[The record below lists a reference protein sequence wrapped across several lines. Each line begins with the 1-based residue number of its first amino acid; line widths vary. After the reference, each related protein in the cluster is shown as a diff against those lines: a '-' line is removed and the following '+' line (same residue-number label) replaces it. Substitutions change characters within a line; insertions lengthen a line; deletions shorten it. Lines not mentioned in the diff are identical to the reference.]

1 MKSRISFSK
10 LTPMR
15 KSIFR
20 YAPIWALYLIA
31 TALIVMT
38 ISGFQEGH
46 QVAKSLPDWIKA
58 YGIFNLCY
66 AYVCASGLFGDLY
79 KTKMC
84 YALHALPQR
93 RESWMLS
100 HLSTGML
107 FSFVPNLLVSCIF
120 MLFLGKW
127 WYLGLCWL
135 LAVTLQFIFYFGIAA
150 LSSML
155 VGNRFAALTVYL
167 VFSFLS
173 VLLLGTVNFLYIPY
187 LEGVVVNATDY
198 TRFAPVVRLFDFDY
212 FQYHKEMIT
221 YREDIFSSID
231 RTKTVYVFDK
241 FSSGW
246 GYLSIIGGAGIAAMG
261 LALLL
266 YRKRHLETAGDFV
279 AFPKLKG
286 VLCVVLTL
294 CVTLC
299 FALIGELFGNVLGF
313 AWVAIGLVVGYFGSL
328 MLLERRV
335 KVFRG
340 KTFLGFGILALVT
353 ILSFLSVTFD
363 WFGIES
369 WTPKANQV
377 KSITLANYSDQ
388 YYIRDKLSITV
399 EDPEDIQQIIDAH
412 EYILEWLD
420 HSTENVD
427 TERVVLTYKL
437 RSGRTVTRVY
447 NRVSTFNPGCITVYK
462 YLYNAKSILGYS
474 DWDSF
479 VSSVTWMGDYNG
491 VLPHEL
497 YPALLEA
504 IRKDVEQGG
513 IRPDNKSS
521 YYVEYTF
528 INDAGEEDYRT
539 LYIDKSKAK
548 NTWTILQSME
558 AVMGYG
564 DWDTFVSCITELHMM
579 DEEHTL
585 NILQE
590 DWPKLLAAVRKDLEA
605 GYIRPEK
612 YAEGLYVWYRLPEE
626 LAGTNIY
633 REFHIPMTAKNTI
646 SWLRANGYI
655 PEDVKDE

>member
-1 MKSRISFSK
+1 MKSRTSFSK

-15 KSIFR
+15 KSVFR

-38 ISGFQEGH
+38 VSGFQEGH
-46 QVAKSLPDWIKA
+46 QVAKNLPDWIKA
-58 YGIFNLCY
+58 YGIINLIY
-66 AYVCASGLFGDLY
+66 AYICASGLFGDLY

-100 HLSTGML
+100 HLSAGML

-173 VLLLGTVNFLYIPY
+173 VLLLATVNFLYIPY

-198 TRFAPVVRLFDFDY
+198 TRFAPVVHLFHFDY
-212 FQYHKEMIT
+212 FQYHQEIIHYSDHVRDYT
-221 YREDIFSSID
+221 R
-231 RTKTVYVFDK
+231 TVYIFDK

-246 GYLSIIGGAGIAAMG
+246 GYLSIIGGVGIAAMG

-279 AFPKLKG
+279 AFSRLKG

-299 FALIGELFGNVLGF
+299 CALIGKLFGVLGF
-313 AWVAIGLVVGYFGSL
+313 VWVAIGLVVGYFGSL

-369 WTPKANQV
+369 WMPKANQV
-377 KSITLANYSDQ
+377 KSITLANYSDE
-388 YYIRDKLSITV
+388 YYSRNKLSATV
-399 EDPEDIQQIIDAH
+399 ENPEDIQKIIDAH
-412 EYILEWLD
+412 AYIIEGLD
-420 HSTENVD
+420 RSTENVD
-427 TERVVLTYKL
+427 TERVVITYTL

-447 NRVSTFNPGCITVYK
+447 NRVSTFNPGCITVYE
-462 YLYNAKSILGYS
+462 YLYNAESILGYS
-474 DWDSF
+474 DWNSF

-491 VLPHEL
+491 TIPHQL
-497 YPALLEA
+497 YPALLKALKE
-504 IRKDVEQGG
+504 DVEQGG
-513 IRPDNKSS
+513 FRPDYTGKN
-521 YYVEYTF
+521 YVEYYF
-528 INDAGEEDYRT
+528 LNEAGEEDSRT
-539 LYIDKSKAK
+539 LYINKATAE
-548 NTWTILQSME
+548 NTWKLLCSTE

-564 DWDTFVSCITELHMM
+564 DWDSFVSHITELHIM
-579 DEEHTL
+579 DEKSTL
-585 NILQE
+585 NILRE
-590 DWPKLLAAVRKDLEA
+590 DWPKLLEAVRKDLEA
-605 GYIRPEK
+605 GYIHPEK
-612 YAEGLYVWYRLPEE
+612 YEEGLYIWYLASEE
-626 LAGTNIY
+626 MSENDIY
-633 REFHIPMTAKNTI
+633 REFYIPMKAKNTVAF
-646 SWLRANGYI
+646 LRDYGYI
-655 PEDVKDE
+655 PKDVKDE

>member
-1 MKSRISFSK
+1 MKSRTSFSK

-20 YAPIWALYLIA
+20 YAPIWALYLIT

-38 ISGFQEGH
+38 GSGFQDGH
-46 QVAKSLPDWIKA
+46 QAAKSLPNWIKA

-173 VLLLGTVNFLYIPY
+173 VLLLATVNCLYIPY

-198 TRFAPVVRLFDFDY
+198 TRFSPVVHLFSFDY
-212 FQYHKEMIT
+212 FQYHKEIIR
-221 YREDIFSSID
+221 YSDSGREYTRTIYIFD
-231 RTKTVYVFDK
+231 RFG
-241 FSSGW
+241 SGW
-246 GYLSIIGGAGIAAMG
+246 GYLAVIGAVGIAAMG

-299 FALIGELFGNVLGF
+299 FALIGELFGGWSFV
-313 AWVAIGLVVGYFGSL
+313 WVVIGLVVGYFGSL

-353 ILSFLSVTFD
+353 ILSFLSATFD

-369 WTPKANQV
+369 WTPRANQV

-388 YYIRDKLSITV
+388 YYARNKLSTTV
-399 EDPEDIQQIIDAH
+399 ENPEDIQKIIDAH
-412 EYILEWLD
+412 EYIIEWLD
-420 HSTENVD
+420 RSTENVYTD
-427 TERVVLTYKL
+427 RVAITYTL

-447 NRVSTFNPGCITVYK
+447 NRVATYNPGCITVYE
-462 YLYNAKSILGYS
+462 YLCNAKSFLGYS

-479 VSSVTWMGDYNG
+479 VSSVTWMGDSNG
-491 VLPHEL
+491 TLPHQL
-497 YPALLEA
+497 YPALLKALKE
-504 IRKDVEQGG
+504 DVEQGG
-513 IRPDNKSS
+513 IRPDYVGI
-521 YYVEYTF
+521 YYVEYYF
-528 INDAGEEDYRT
+528 LNEAGQEDFRT
-539 LYIDKSKAK
+539 LYINKDTAE
-548 NTWTILQSME
+548 NTWKLLCSTE

-564 DWDTFVSCITELHMM
+564 DWDTFVSHITELHIR
-579 DEEHTL
+579 DYKYTL
-585 NILQE
+585 NISRE
-590 DWPKLLAAVRKDLEA
+590 DWPKLLEAMRKDLEA
-605 GYIRPEK
+605 GYIHTGK
-612 YAEGLYVWYRLPEE
+612 YEEGLYIWYRLPEE
-626 LAGTNIY
+626 MSENDIF
-633 REFHIPMTAKNTI
+633 REFYIPMKAKNTVAF
-646 SWLRANGYI
+646 LRDYGYT
-655 PEDVKDE
+655 PKDAKDE

>member
-1 MKSRISFSK
+1 
-10 LTPMR
+10 MR

-38 ISGFQEGH
+38 GSGFQDGH
-46 QVAKSLPDWIKA
+46 QAAKSLPNWIKA

-187 LEGVVVNATDY
+187 LKGVVVNATDY
-198 TRFAPVVRLFDFDY
+198 TRFAPVVHLFNFDY
-212 FQYHKEMIT
+212 FQYHKEIIHYSDSVRDYT
-221 YREDIFSSID
+221 RTIYIFD
-231 RTKTVYVFDK
+231 RFG
-241 FSSGW
+241 SGW
-246 GYLSIIGGAGIAAMG
+246 GYLAIIGAAGIAAMG

-299 FALIGELFGNVLGF
+299 FALIGELFSAVLAF
-313 AWVAIGLVVGYFGSL
+313 TWVAIGLVVGYFGSL

-353 ILSFLSVTFD
+353 ILSFLSATFD

-369 WTPKANQV
+369 WTPRANQV

-388 YYIRDKLSITV
+388 YYARNKLSTTV
-399 EDPEDIQQIIDAH
+399 ENPEDIQKIIDAH
-412 EYILEWLD
+412 AYIIEELD
-420 HSTENVD
+420 TEHVD
-427 TERVVLTYKL
+427 TDRVVITYTL
-437 RSGRTVTRVY
+437 RSGRTVTRAY
-447 NRVSTFNPGCITVYK
+447 NRVATINPGYITVQE
-462 YLYNAKSILGYS
+462 YLCNSKSILGYS

-479 VSSVTWMGDYNG
+479 VSSVTWMGDSNG
-491 VLPHEL
+491 TLPHQL
-497 YPALLEA
+497 YPALLKALKE
-504 IRKDVEQGG
+504 DVEQGG
-513 IRPDNKSS
+513 IRPDYMGS
-521 YYVEYTF
+521 YYVEYYF
-528 INDAGEEDYRT
+528 INEAGQEDFRN
-539 LYIDKSKAK
+539 LYINKATAE
-548 NTWTILQSME
+548 NTWKLLCSTE

-564 DWDTFVSCITELHMM
+564 DWDTFVSHITELNIM
-579 DEEHTL
+579 DEKYTL
-585 NILQE
+585 NILRE
-590 DWPKLLAAVRKDLEA
+590 DWPKLLEAVRKDLEA
-605 GYIRPEK
+605 GYIHPEK
-612 YAEGLYVWYRLPEE
+612 YADGLYIWYRLPEE
-626 LAGTNIY
+626 MTENDIY
-633 REFHIPMTAKNTI
+633 REFHIPMTAKNTVAF
-646 SWLRANGYI
+646 LRDYGYT
-655 PEDVKDE
+655 PKDAKDE